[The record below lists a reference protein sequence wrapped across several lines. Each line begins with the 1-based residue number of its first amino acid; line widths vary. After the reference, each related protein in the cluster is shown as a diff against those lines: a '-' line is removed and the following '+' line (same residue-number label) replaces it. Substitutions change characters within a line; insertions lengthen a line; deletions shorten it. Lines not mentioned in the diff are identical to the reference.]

1 MATLHFYYRLI
12 ELLIVY
18 PTVKKISM
26 YIRNF
31 LKKPNRLLEN
41 KENFNF
47 ERQLILATNVQ
58 NVVLEHL
65 DNTLST
71 ESFFKTLI
79 ALRFHLGVSRLFEHT
94 V

>member
-1 MATLHFYYRLI
+1 MARSHFCYSFRQ
-12 ELLIVY
+12 
-18 PTVKKISM
+18 PDGQKKNSI
-26 YIRNF
+26 YIRIF
-31 LKKPNRLLEN
+31 FKKPHWLLEN

-65 DNTLST
+65 DNTLSA

-79 ALRFHLGVSRLFEHT
+79 ALGFHLGVSRLFGHT